1 MLDSL
6 NKLIIT
12 ITQSFRIQDILDI
25 FIIASLIYV
34 ILIWFKRTASRFVFI
49 GIVLLGIIYVLA
61 RTFQLYLTSML
72 LQGFFAILLI
82 AIVVI
87 FQEEIRR
94 FFERLATWGSLR
106 KKKEQADDNY
116 RPDIEIIVDSVAE
129 LADNKTGALIV
140 IRGKDPL
147 ERHLKGGYL
156 LDGCLSQPL
165 IASIFDAHSIGHD
178 GGMIIDKGQ
187 VIKFGCHLP
196 LSANASMTGK
206 YGLRH
211 TAALGMSE
219 ISDAFCIVV
228 SEERGTISI
237 TQNGSIEVLYRLV
250 DLAAK
255 LYEFFELKFPNER
268 KRTAG
273 DWIRKNTMQKIV
285 AVLMA
290 SMLWLAFG
298 YQRDWVQRDFTVPV
312 EYRNVPQGWYIE
324 EPKIFDAKVLLT
336 GSIQAFNLFDPTY
349 LKVGIDLSD
358 IVQGQQDITI
368 TKKMVKLPSNIDLE
382 KVKPPK
388 IHIVAYELFPKALPV
403 IVKISGSSPPGC
415 TLRNITVSPGS
426 LNALVPNAMLM
437 KNIEIDT
444 ETIDL
449 SAINETVT
457 IEPQLKIPDDVH
469 FKDDSIP
476 SVRVTFHIDIQP
488 HK

>member
-1 MLDSL
+1 MIDSL
-6 NKLIIT
+6 NRVFIT

-25 FIIASLIYV
+25 FVIASLIYV
-34 ILIWFKRTASRFVFI
+34 VLIWFKKTASRFVFA
-49 GIVLLGIIYVLA
+49 GIVMLGIIYVLA

-94 FFERLATWGSLR
+94 FFERLATWGNLR
-106 KKKEQADDNY
+106 KKKEKEIDNY

-129 LADNKTGALIV
+129 LADNRTGALIV

-147 ERHLKGGYL
+147 ERHLKGGCL
-156 LDGCLSQPL
+156 LDGCLSQQL
-165 IASIFDAHSIGHD
+165 IASIFDTHSMGHD

-187 VIKFGCHLP
+187 VVKFGCHLP

-219 ISDAFCIVV
+219 KTDAFCIVV
-228 SEERGTISI
+228 SEERGTTSVA
-237 TQNGSIEVLYRLV
+237 QNGSIQVLYRPV

-255 LYEFFELKFPNER
+255 LYEFYEQKFPAEK
-268 KRTAG
+268 KRSAM
-273 DWIRKNTMQKIV
+273 DWIRENTVQKIV
-285 AVLMA
+285 AILMA

-312 EYRNVPQGWYIE
+312 EYRGIPQGWYID
-324 EPKIFDAKVLLT
+324 EPKVFDAKVVLT

-349 LKVGIDLSD
+349 LKVGVDLSD
-358 IVQGQQDITI
+358 VVQGQQDITI
-368 TKKMVKLPSNIDLE
+368 TKKMVKLPTNINLE
-382 KVKPPK
+382 KVKPPQ
-388 IHIVAYELFPKALPV
+388 IHIVAYKLFPKALPV
-403 IVKISGSSPPGC
+403 IVKISGACPSGHI
-415 TLRNITVSPGS
+415 LRNITVSPGA
-426 LNALVPNAMLM
+426 LNALVPSAMLK

-449 SAINETVT
+449 SAIDETVT
-457 IEPQLKIPDDVH
+457 IEPQIKIPADVH

-476 SVRVTFHIDIQP
+476 SVRVTFHIDKKP
-488 HK
+488 H

>member
-6 NKLIIT
+6 NRLIVT

-25 FIIASLIYV
+25 LIIASLIYV
-34 ILIWFKRTASRFVFI
+34 ILIWFKKTASRFVFA
-49 GIVLLGIIYVLA
+49 GIVLLSVIYVLA
-61 RTFQLYLTSML
+61 RVFQLYLTSML

-87 FQEEIRR
+87 FQEDIRR
-94 FFERLATWGSLR
+94 FFERLATLGKLR
-106 KKKEQADDNY
+106 KKRVEAQENY
-116 RPDIEIIVDSVAE
+116 KPEVEIIVDSVAE
-129 LADNKTGALIV
+129 LADNKIGALIV
-140 IRGKDPL
+140 ICGKDPL

-187 VIKFGCHLP
+187 VVKFGCHLP

-219 ISDAFCIVV
+219 KTDAFCIVV

-237 TQNGSIEVLYRLV
+237 AQNGSIQILYRPV

-255 LYEFFELKFPNER
+255 LYEFYEQKFPPES

-273 DWIRKNTMQKIV
+273 DWIRKNTGQKIV
-285 AVLMA
+285 ALLIA

-298 YQRDWVQRDFTVPV
+298 YQRDWVQRDYTVPV
-312 EYRNVPQGWYIE
+312 EYKGIPQGWYIE
-324 EPKIFDAKVLLT
+324 EPKIFDAKVMLT

-349 LKVGIDLSD
+349 MKIVIDLSD
-358 IVQGQQDITI
+358 IVQGQQDINI
-368 TKKMVKLPSNIDLE
+368 TKKMIKLPSNINLE
-382 KVKPPK
+382 KVKPSK
-388 IHIVAYELFPKALPV
+388 INIMAYKLYSKTLPV
-403 IVKISGSSPPGC
+403 TVKTSGECPPGRI
-415 TLRNITVSPGS
+415 LRNITVSPGA
-426 LNALVPNAMLM
+426 LNALVPNTLLN
-437 KNIEIDT
+437 KNIEIYT

-457 IEPQLKIPDDVH
+457 IQPQLKIPADVH

-476 SVRVTFHIDIQP
+476 MVRITLHVDRKPFS
-488 HK
+488 